1 MLKSLTT
8 HAHHI
13 LTVSAKAL
21 ARQFNADMLL
31 NEHILLAMLHQKD
44 CTAFQ
49 CLLKLNINTMKMA
62 AELQNSFSDPD
73 SSVRVND
80 VRPSKRAELLIK
92 TASDEADVFGHS
104 FIGTGHL
111 LLAAAAEFGSIMS
124 TRLSIVKVPI
134 DLLRD
139 VVSEHYAAQNKSG
152 KSPGQIRMH
161 GYFNRRH
168 SETQK
173 FNPSFIENYSRDL
186 TGMARK
192 GLIDPA
198 IGRSKEISRLIR
210 ILARRTKNNPVL
222 IGEPGVG
229 KTAVAEGLAIAIAN
243 GAVPKAFSDKR
254 LISLDLAALIAGT
267 KYRGEF
273 EDRLKKI
280 VKEIHENSNIILFID
295 ELHTIIGAGA
305 AEGTLDVSN
314 MLKPALSRGEL
325 QCIGATTMNEYMK
338 YIEKD
343 AALERRF
350 QPIIINEP
358 TIEETYQILQGVK
371 KNFEEY
377 HSVTY
382 SDDALRAS
390 VELSA
395 RYITE
400 RNLPDKAIDLIDEAG
415 ANKQLCLTVYPEDI
429 SGLEEKVRLFT
440 EEKMSY
446 VNSQDY
452 ENAAK
457 MRDKARSI
465 QKKID
470 EKKMQWEKSIKNG
483 NNLIESADI
492 QELVAEITNIPMIR
506 IEKVES
512 DALLQIENALHQS
525 VIGQD
530 EAIATIASSIR
541 RSRTGLS
548 SPSRPLGAFIF
559 LGPTGV
565 GKTLLVKS
573 LAEYLFGS
581 ADALIR
587 IDMSDFME
595 KHNVSRLIG
604 APPGF
609 VGYEE
614 GGVLTEKI
622 RKRPYAVVLLD
633 EIEKAHPDV
642 FNLLLQVLEEGELQD
657 NFGHKVSFRNTL
669 LIMTSNVGARQISRG
684 QFGFGSGDGKT
695 PHSEMKASAMAELK
709 NLVRP
714 EFLNRVDEVVVFH
727 SLGYDHV
734 MQIMQLML
742 NEVSKRLKEL
752 NISLEVTDEARI
764 LLMEKGYDSI
774 NGARPLMRTIQ
785 KEIEEPLS
793 MAILKGRF
801 ESGDR
806 ISAHSRS
813 GKLSFRRK
821 NRRPKKPP
829 PSSSKSAKPEEEE
842 AGKNLIEST

>member
-1 MLKSLTT
+1 MFKSLTI

-21 ARQFNADMLL
+21 ARRFNADKLL
-31 NEHILLAMLHQKD
+31 NEHILLAMLHQND

-49 CLLKLNINTMKMA
+49 CLIKMNFDTMKMA
-62 AELQNSFSDPD
+62 AELQNSLANPD
-73 SSVRVND
+73 SSPRSND
-80 VRPSKRAELLIK
+80 VLPSKRAEILLK
-92 TASDEADVFGHS
+92 TASDEADVFSHG

-111 LLAAAAEFGSIMS
+111 LLATAVEFGSIMS
-124 TRLSIVKVPI
+124 TYLSMNKVDI
-134 DLLRD
+134 DILRD

-152 KSPGQIRMH
+152 KSPGQIRKH
-161 GYFNRRH
+161 GYFNKNNGESQKTRH
-168 SETQK
+168 
-173 FNPSFIENYSRDL
+173 SFIENYSRDL
-186 TGMARK
+186 TRMVKK

-198 IGRSKEISRLIR
+198 IGRDQEISRLIR

-229 KTAVAEGLAIAIAN
+229 KTAVVEGLAIAIAN
-243 GAVPKAFSDKR
+243 GTVPKSFADKR

-280 VKEIHENSNIILFID
+280 VKEIHENGNIILFID

-338 YIEKD
+338 HIEKD

-382 SDDALRAS
+382 SDDALRAA

-415 ANKQLCLTVYPEDI
+415 ANKQLLLTVYPEDI

-440 EEKMSY
+440 EEKISY

-457 MRDKARSI
+457 MRDKAKSI

-470 EKKMQWEKSIKNG
+470 GKKIQWEKTIKSRK
-483 NNLIESADI
+483 NLIESEDI
-492 QELVAEITNIPMIR
+492 QKLVAEITNIPMIR

-512 DALLQIENALHQS
+512 DALLQIEDVLHQS

-530 EAIATIASSIR
+530 EAIAIIASSIR

-548 SPSRPLGAFIF
+548 SPTRPLGAFIF

-581 ADALIR
+581 VDALIR

-614 GGVLTEKI
+614 GGILTEKI
-622 RKRPYAVVLLD
+622 RKRPYSVILLD

-669 LIMTSNVGARQISRG
+669 VIMTSNVGARQINKG
-684 QFGFGSGDGKT
+684 QFGFGANDGKT
-695 PHSEMKASAMAELK
+695 PHSEMKASAMTELK

-727 SLGYDHV
+727 SLNYEHV

-742 NEVSKRLKEL
+742 NDVSKRLKEL
-752 NISLEVTDEARI
+752 NIRLEVTDEARV

-774 NGARPLMRTIQ
+774 SGARPLMRTIQ

-801 ESGDR
+801 EAGDK
-806 ISAHSRS
+806 ISAQARS

-821 NRRPKKPP
+821 NRRPKKT
-829 PSSSKSAKPEEEE
+829 SSASPSAKLKEEE
-842 AGKNLIEST
+842 AGKKLIEST